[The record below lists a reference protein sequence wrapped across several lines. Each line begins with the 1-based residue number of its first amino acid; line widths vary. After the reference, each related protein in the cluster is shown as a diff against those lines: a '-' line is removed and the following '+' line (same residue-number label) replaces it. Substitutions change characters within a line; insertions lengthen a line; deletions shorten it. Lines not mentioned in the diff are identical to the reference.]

1 MRKEQSRETV
11 SRSTELLEEACQQEG
26 CPLCTTLLD
35 AVERYIEGWLYE
47 GFTDETLRAKL
58 IKSRG
63 FCALH
68 TWQAVQKNARFPLSL
83 VYQEAL
89 TAFLTNEEQQS
100 QRRVV
105 RSWNRLFFWRR
116 GAGTATAQERCHLCQ
131 VRDEAEAHLVAAM
144 LDLLCAKQHK
154 AGASF
159 CLAHYTR
166 LIAHAEQVAPAMVAQ
181 LRARQLAATQELLTD
196 MQELLRLYDYRF
208 AHEPQG
214 KERDAWRRAA
224 AFFASQ
230 PGVR

>member
-1 MRKEQSRETV
+1 MHKNQSGETV

-26 CPLCTTLLD
+26 CPLCTTLLA
-35 AVERYIEGWLYE
+35 AVERYIDGWLYD
-47 GFTDETLRAKL
+47 GFTDGTLRAKL
-58 IKSRG
+58 IRTRG

-68 TWQAVQKNARFPLSL
+68 TWQAVQKNARFPLAL

-100 QRRVV
+100 QTRVV

-116 GAGTATAQERCHLCQ
+116 RAGMAPVQEYCHLCQ

-144 LDLLCAKQHK
+144 LDLLRAKQQTTH
-154 AGASF
+154 ASF

-166 LIAHAEQVAPAMVAQ
+166 LLAHAEQVEPAMVAQ
-181 LRARQLAATQELLTD
+181 LRVGQLAATQELLKDT
-196 MQELLRLYDYRF
+196 QELLRLYDYRF

-224 AFFASQ
+224 AFFVGQ